1 MYIYTP
7 YLIVDDSMVS
17 SLTLAAK
24 SGVDIRI
31 ITPHKWDK
39 WVIHMTTR
47 SYYRELIKAGVKIY
61 EYSKGFLHAKA
72 FVSDDM
78 TATVGT
84 TNLDFRSLYLHFECG
99 AWLYNT
105 TAVMELK
112 QDFLNT
118 QAECQ
123 PITLK
128 DCTPNPFMRLFQD
141 ILRLFA
147 PLM

>member
-1 MYIYTP
+1 
-7 YLIVDDSMVS
+7 
-17 SLTLAAK
+17 
-24 SGVDIRI
+24 
-31 ITPHKWDK
+31 
-39 WVIHMTTR
+39 MTTR

-72 FVSDDM
+72 FVADDM

-99 AWLYNT
+99 AWLYDT
-105 TAVMELK
+105 AAVMELK
-112 QDFLNT
+112 EDFLKT
-118 QAECQ
+118 QEECQ

-128 DCTPNPFMRLFQD
+128 DCNPRPSMRLFQD

>member
-1 MYIYTP
+1 MYNPTQTA
-7 YLIVDDSMVS
+7 LS
-17 SLTLAAK
+17 LAAK
-24 SGVDIRI
+24 SGIDVRI

-39 WVIHMTTR
+39 WVVHMTTR

-61 EYSKGFLHAKA
+61 EYSRGFLHAKA

-78 TATVGT
+78 TPTVGT

-99 AWLYNT
+99 TWLYGS
-105 TAVMELK
+105 TAVKEIK
-112 QDFLNT
+112 ADFLQT
-118 QAECQ
+118 LSECQ
-123 PITLK
+123 QITLN
-128 DCTPNPFMRLFQD
+128 DCDNSIGMRLFQD